1 MEAFVIKIILYSNTL
16 ICYKEI
22 VLKFD
27 KERKT
32 LEKKMHQY
40 LILLSV
46 HTAFAYTLNC
56 VHKIWQCAFIF
67 VLLVLLT
74 NFITFAYSTKKAV
87 QTVCLSTFFALML
100 SLSKTYFIQGEAI
113 SGLFF
118 TSYLAILVSCVSS
131 AFIFSYLVKN
141 EGISL
146 PASASLT
153 IFLTAFFDGILMA
166 VFFMPL
172 YPMARVTDIFLK
184 EVGFKTL
191 YAGIAYVALRA
202 IVATPKALA
211 FLKDVQ
217 KRKAISQNM
226 I

>member
-1 MEAFVIKIILYSNTL
+1 
-16 ICYKEI
+16 
-22 VLKFD
+22 
-27 KERKT
+27 
-32 LEKKMHQY
+32 MHKY
-40 LILLSV
+40 LILLLV
-46 HTAFAYTLNC
+46 HTAFAYSLNS
-56 VHKIWQCAFIF
+56 VPKIWQCAFLF

-74 NFITFAYSTKKAV
+74 NFITLAYSTKKAV
-87 QTVCLSTFFALML
+87 QTVCLSTAFALML
-100 SLSKTYFIQGEAI
+100 SLNKTYFIQGEAI

-131 AFIFSYLVKN
+131 AFLFSYLVKN

-172 YPMARVTDIFLK
+172 YPMARVTNIFLK

-202 IVATPKALA
+202 IIATPKVLA